1 MSSPQEASP
10 ERRPLSVFVL
20 AFNQEHK
27 IRPALES
34 ILWADEVILV
44 DSGSTDRTAEIAREL
59 GVSVVQVPFSGFGAL
74 RNEAVSRCR
83 FDWIFSLDSDER
95 MTEEAK
101 EEILSILASPQPLDA
116 YLVPRKNYF
125 LGKWIRHSDWYPDF
139 RQPQLFRKGTFV
151 YSSDLV
157 HESFMMNPEKKL
169 GKMSSAIV
177 QIPFF
182 DLGEM
187 IGKMNRY
194 SGLGSEK
201 LASRG
206 QRSSIL
212 SGLMHG
218 VWAFF
223 RHFILKKGFLD
234 GGPGFI
240 IALYNFESSFYKY
253 AKLYEKT
260 SQDPSSPCR

>member
-1 MSSPQEASP
+1 MPSSQKTAS
-10 ERRPLSVFVL
+10 ERKPLSVYVL

-34 ILWADEVILV
+34 VLWADEVVLV
-44 DSGSTDRTAEIAREL
+44 DSGSTDRTATIAQEL
-59 GVSVVQVPFSGFGAL
+59 GVTVVQVPFSGFGAL
-74 RNEAVSRCR
+74 RNEALSHCR
-83 FDWIFSLDSDER
+83 FDWVFSLDSDER

-101 EEILSILASPQPLDA
+101 EEILSILASANPMDA

-125 LGKWIRHSDWYPDF
+125 LGKWIRHSDWYPDY
-139 RQPQLFRKGTFV
+139 RQPQLFRRGAFV

-157 HESFMMNPEKKL
+157 HESFSMNPGKRL
-169 GKMSSAIV
+169 GKISSAII

-194 SGLGSEK
+194 STLGAEK
-201 LASRG
+201 LASGGR
-206 QRSSIL
+206 RASIL

-218 VWAFF
+218 AWAFF
-223 RHFILKKGFLD
+223 RHFVLKKGFLD
-234 GGPGFI
+234 GGPGFV

-253 AKLYEKT
+253 AKLYDRI
-260 SQDPSSPCR
+260 SRDLSSPR